1 MAVAWTDD
9 DLAAIKAQIQALM
22 LKKASLSTDAQAVT
36 ERSIRELQDHYD
48 WVAKQVA
55 ASSST
60 NGGIERVNVTL
71 LRGGQR
77 GGRRD
82 CL

>member
-48 WVAKQVA
+48 WVAQRVA
-55 ASSST
+55 ASSSV
-60 NGGIERVNVTL
+60 NAGVERVNVTL

-77 GGRRD
+77 GGRR